1 MIKSNLSLSSALS
14 LAALAHREPR
24 VEASNPALHP
34 HSSQGKCTFKTAAAG
49 LGQRRCRRAATWG
62 PRSTAAPPCPAS
74 PMGSLLYKVDPGAFL
89 WADVSS
95 GAQVCPHL
103 SSLSSELSF
112 APEPKARFTG
122 LSDTVQKWIL
132 QRTRWK
138 AADVGVSSPTTGGR
152 RRESLNGDSMSTA
165 KNGNL
170 KSSYRKVITFSTYLP
185 LWTKVIPTPTLSQTG
200 ECASVISCSYFISDF
215 LCVDSL
221 SVTSINETGGA
232 SSGLCLLCLLSKTK
246 TSFLLGEEKL
256 SEKKNSKYKR
266 ILARD
271 NKNAE
276 SKSTEEFS
284 L

>member
-1 MIKSNLSLSSALS
+1 M
-14 LAALAHREPR
+14 
-24 VEASNPALHP
+24 
-34 HSSQGKCTFKTAAAG
+34 
-49 LGQRRCRRAATWG
+49 
-62 PRSTAAPPCPAS
+62 
-74 PMGSLLYKVDPGAFL
+74 
-89 WADVSS
+89 SS

-112 APEPKARFTG
+112 APGPNSRFTG
-122 LSDTVQKWIL
+122 LSDTVQKGPC
-132 QRTRWK
+132 RGPGGK
-138 AADVGVSSPTTGGR
+138 VADVGASSPTTGGR

-170 KSSYRKVITFSTYLP
+170 KSGYRKVITFATYLP
-185 LWTKVIPTPTLSQTG
+185 LWTKFIHTPTLSQTG
-200 ECASVISCSYFISDF
+200 ECASVICSYFISDF

-221 SVTSINETGGA
+221 SVTSINKTGSA
-232 SSGLCLLCLLSKTK
+232 NSGLCLLCLLSKTK

-256 SEKKNSKYKR
+256 SEKKNSKYKL

-271 NKNAE
+271 SKNAE